1 VASKSKITKYTGKPA
16 KVLQSEPAI
25 VIEWPRSLAHRH
37 TYGKL
42 SPFFKGLTE
51 GKLLATR
58 CINPECVEHRLWLP
72 PRADCPDC
80 NQPMTWEELPQP
92 VIGTVHT
99 YARVEYAGAG
109 IELTTPYFQV
119 DVELP
124 GVCTIFKGY
133 LQYGTPEI
141 GMKVKACFRTEDP
154 TNTILDMYWIP
165 LADDKAARF

>member
-1 VASKSKITKYTGKPA
+1 MTSKDKTTQFIGQPA
-16 KVLQSEPAI
+16 KVLQTEPAV
-25 VIEWPRSLAHRH
+25 VIEWPRSLTHRH

-42 SPFFKGLTE
+42 SPFFMALRE
-51 GKLLATR
+51 GRLLATR
-58 CINPECVEHRLWLP
+58 CINPECEANSLWLP

-80 NQPMTWEELPQP
+80 NQPMEWEEMPQP

-109 IELTTPYFQV
+109 IELTTPYYQI

-133 LQYGTPEI
+133 LVYGTPEI
-141 GMKVKACFRTEDP
+141 GMEVKACFRTENP
-154 TNTILDMYWIP
+154 TNTILDIYWIP
-165 LADDKAARF
+165 YEE

>member
-1 VASKSKITKYTGKPA
+1 MTSKEESVKFTGQPA
-16 KVLQSEPAI
+16 NIIKAEPAL
-25 VIEWPRSLAHRH
+25 VIEWPMAITHRH

-51 GKLLATR
+51 GKLLATK
-58 CINPECVEHRLWLP
+58 CVNPECDEHRLWLP

-80 NQPMTWEELPQP
+80 NQPMKWQDIPQP
-92 VIGTVHT
+92 VMGTVYT

-109 IELTTPYFQV
+109 IELSTPYYQV

-133 LQYGTPEI
+133 LANGEPKI
-141 GMKVKACFRTEDP
+141 GMKVKAAFRTENP
-154 TNTILDMYWIP
+154 THTILDICWTP
-165 LADDKAARF
+165 A

>member
-1 VASKSKITKYTGKPA
+1 MTSTDNNQVRYIGQPA
-16 KVLQSEPAI
+16 KILQTEPAL
-25 VIEWPRSLAHRH
+25 VIDFPRTMTHRH

-42 SPFFKGLTE
+42 SPFFKALKE

-58 CINPECVEHRLWLP
+58 CPNLECAENKLWLP

-80 NQPMTWEELPQP
+80 NQPMVWEEMPQP
-92 VIGTVHT
+92 VIGTIYT

-109 IELTTPYFQV
+109 IELTTPYYQV

-133 LQYGTPEI
+133 LAYGTAEI
-141 GMKVKACFRTEDP
+141 GMKVKAGFRTDNP
-154 TNTILDMYWIP
+154 TNTIFDIYWLP
-165 LADDKAARF
+165 YEG

>member
-1 VASKSKITKYTGKPA
+1 MASVDEVTRYIGQPA
-16 KVLQSEPAI
+16 KVLQTEPAL
-25 VIEWPRSLAHRH
+25 VIEWPRSLTHRH

-42 SPFFKGLTE
+42 SPFFQGLKE
-51 GKLLATR
+51 GRLLATR
-58 CINPECVEHRLWLP
+58 CVNTECEENRLWLP

-80 NQPMTWEELPQP
+80 NQPMVWEEIPQP
-92 VIGTVHT
+92 IVGTIHT

-109 IELTTPYFQV
+109 IELTTPYYQI

-133 LQYGTPEI
+133 LEYGTPQI
-141 GMKVKACFRTEDP
+141 GAKVKACFRTENP

-165 LADDKAARF
+165 YEG